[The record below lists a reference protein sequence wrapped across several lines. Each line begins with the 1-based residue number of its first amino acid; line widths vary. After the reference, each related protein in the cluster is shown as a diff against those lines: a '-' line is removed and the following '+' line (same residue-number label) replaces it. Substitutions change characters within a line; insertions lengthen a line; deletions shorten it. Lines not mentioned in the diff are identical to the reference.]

1 MSHPFLKEIKYL
13 LVGLLFLA
21 LISACQ
27 EPLEACLDIEASNF
41 DVRADR
47 DCCCIYPS
55 LFVEVAYRAG
65 EVSFNLNTPYE
76 LDNGDTVIFRRAAFY
91 ISDLTV
97 FQGSQEFFPR
107 DTFLIYQL
115 DNNNQ
120 LDSLEYEGN
129 ISLINRTA
137 SDINMGRFTE
147 PGFFDLVRFR
157 LGLNE
162 ILNEQDIEI
171 LPRRSRLGIQ
181 ADSMHTFT
189 PDGGYLF
196 LKFEVFVPSL
206 DELFILTLTA
216 ADGDFVIL
224 RPIELNS
231 VTGINKRFRLNINYL
246 EWLRG
251 IDFAT
256 DTPEQRK
263 QKLIDNLPNAL
274 VTIQ

>member
-1 MSHPFLKEIKYL
+1 MSHPFPKEIKYL
-13 LVGLLFLA
+13 FISTLFFVLF
-21 LISACQ
+21 SACQ

-55 LFVEVAYRAG
+55 LFIEVAYRAG

-91 ISDLTV
+91 VSDLTI

-107 DTFLIYQL
+107 DTFLIYRL
-115 DNNNQ
+115 DNTNQ
-120 LDSLEYEGN
+120 LDSSEYIGN
-129 ISLINRTA
+129 VSLINRTA
-137 SDINMGRFTE
+137 SDINMGQFTE

-162 ILNEQDIEI
+162 TLNNQNIET
-171 LPRRSRLGIQ
+171 LPRRSRLSIQ

-189 PDGGYLF
+189 SDGGYLF

-206 DELFILTLTA
+206 DELFTLALTA
-216 ADGDFVIL
+216 ADGDFVLL
-224 RPIELNS
+224 RPIELIS
-231 VTGINKRFRLNINYL
+231 VTGVNKRFRLNINYL

-256 DTPEQRK
+256 DNPEQRK

>member
-1 MSHPFLKEIKYL
+1 MRHRFQRTINFLL
-13 LVGLLFLA
+13 AGSFLA
-21 LISACQ
+21 ALSISCQ

-47 DCCCIYPS
+47 NCCCIYPS

-65 EVSFNLNTPYE
+65 EVSFNLNSPYE
-76 LDNGDTVIFRRAAFY
+76 MDNGDTVIFRRAAFY
-91 ISDLTV
+91 LSELTV

-115 DNNNQ
+115 NNNNQ
-120 LDSLEYEGN
+120 LDSTEYVGN
-129 ISLINRTA
+129 LSLINRTA

-147 PGFFDLVRFR
+147 SGFFDLARFR

-162 ILNEQDIEI
+162 TLNSQNIDI
-171 LPRRSRLGIQ
+171 LPRRSRLSIQ

-189 PDGGYLF
+189 SDGGYLF
-196 LKFEVFVPSL
+196 LKFEIFVPAL
-206 DELFILTLTA
+206 DELFELTLTGD
-216 ADGDFVIL
+216 DGDFVL
-224 RPIELNS
+224 TRPIEMVS

-246 EWLRG
+246 EWIRG
-251 IDFAT
+251 INFGN
-256 DTPEQRK
+256 DTPEERK
-263 QKLIDNLPNAL
+263 QKLINNLPNAL